1 MPFIDGPV
9 IKRLADVW
17 HGVVDQG
24 SIVGGVL
31 VVAQEGEIRYA
42 SARGWADRESRIT
55 VERDTRFRLASLTKL
70 LTSVTALR
78 LCELGVL
85 SLEAPVTTWLKDF
98 RPQLA
103 DGREPVITLRH
114 LLSHTAGLSYGFEQP
129 PGNAYALAGVSD
141 GLDLVAMDLQ
151 QNLQR
156 LASVPLLFE
165 PGMAW
170 GYSLATDV
178 VGAVIE
184 QATDLALP
192 QAIARWVTEPLAMN
206 ATGFSPDDDQRLASA
221 YKDGRSGPE
230 RVGRHDLLALD
241 SGHAWLSS
249 SRAFEPEA
257 YASGGAGMLGTA
269 DDYLRLLECLR
280 LGGSPILTAAST
292 ASLLGNAIGETGL
305 AGRGA
310 GWKFGLGPVVLTDPA
325 LAKHPQ
331 SAGTWSWCG
340 LYGCHYWVDPQ
351 AGISLVALTNTAVA
365 GAWGVLAD
373 GLVGAIYQGHE
384 SICGRQLAGDFSV

>member
-1 MPFIDGPV
+1 MPSVDARI
-9 IKRLADVW
+9 IERLTEVW
-17 HGVVDQG
+17 HGVVERG

-31 VVAQEGEIRYA
+31 LVAQKGEIRYA
-42 SARGWADRESRIT
+42 SARGWADRERRT
-55 VERDTRFRLASLTKL
+55 AVTRDTRFRLASLTKL

-78 LCELGVL
+78 LCELGIL
-85 SLEAPVTTWLKDF
+85 SLEGPVTNWLKEF

-103 DGREPVITLRH
+103 DGREPVITLRN

-141 GLDLVAMDLQ
+141 GLDLVAIDLQ

-165 PGMAW
+165 PGTGW
-170 GYSLATDV
+170 EYSLATDV

-184 QATDLALP
+184 QATGLGLP
-192 QAIARWVTEPLAMN
+192 QAVARWVTQPLGMD
-206 ATGFSPDDDQRLASA
+206 ATGFRFDDQPLACA
-221 YKDGRSGPE
+221 YKDGRCGPE
-230 RVGRHDLLALD
+230 RVGKHDLLALD

-249 SRAFEPEA
+249 SRAFEPQA

-280 LGGSPILTAAST
+280 LGGSPILNAAST
-292 ASLLGNAIGETGL
+292 ASLLGNAIGETRL

-310 GWKFGLGPVVLTDPA
+310 GWKFGLGPVLLTDPD
-325 LAKHPQ
+325 LARHPQ
-331 SAGTWSWCG
+331 GAGTWSWCG

-351 AGISLVALTNTAVA
+351 DGISLVVLTNTAVA
-365 GAWGVLAD
+365 GAWGELAD
-373 GLVGAIYQGHE
+373 GLVEAIYG
-384 SICGRQLAGDFSV
+384 

>member
-1 MPFIDGPV
+1 MPSVDARSME
-9 IKRLADVW
+9 RLAEVW
-17 HGVVDQG
+17 QGFVDRG

-31 VVAQEGEIRYA
+31 LVAQEGELRYA
-42 SARGWADRESRIT
+42 SVRGWADRERRTT
-55 VERDTRFRLASLTKL
+55 VTRDTRFRLASLTKL

-78 LCELGVL
+78 LCELGIL
-85 SLEAPVTTWLKDF
+85 SLEDPVTNWLKDF
-98 RPQLA
+98 RPRMD

-129 PGNAYALAGVSD
+129 PGNPYDLAGVSD

-165 PGMAW
+165 PGTAW

-178 VGAVIE
+178 MGAVIE
-184 QATDLALP
+184 QATGLGLP
-192 QAIARWVTEPLAMN
+192 QAVARWVTQPLGMK
-206 ATGFSPDDDQRLASA
+206 ATGFRFDDDQPLACA
-221 YKDGRSGPE
+221 YKDGIRGPE
-230 RVGRHDLLALD
+230 RVGKHDLLVLD

-249 SRAFEPEA
+249 SRAFESQA

-280 LGGSPILTAAST
+280 LGGSPILNAAST
-292 ASLLGNAIGETGL
+292 ASLLGNAIGETRL

-310 GWKFGLGPVVLTDPA
+310 GWKFGLGPLLLTDPD
-325 LAKHPQ
+325 LARHPQ
-331 SAGTWSWCG
+331 GAGTWSWCG

-351 AGISLVALTNTAVA
+351 DGISLVVLTNTAVA
-365 GAWGVLAD
+365 GAWGALAD
-373 GLVGAIYQGHE
+373 GLVEAIYG
-384 SICGRQLAGDFSV
+384 